1 MIKKKTESNRSLGL
15 QGTAREVGHGEYV
28 DHNIV
33 FYVLR
38 LRILLKALE
47 ASIENLQ
54 IGSL

>member
-1 MIKKKTESNRSLGL
+1 MIKKTESNRSLGL